1 MRTVLDN
8 RINIRDVR
16 GSQKMPAPLF
26 IPFSDTAENT
36 VTKRFHKCSL
46 WAIIL
51 SYSRVGMCLS
61 FPGQGFCS

>member
-1 MRTVLDN
+1 
-8 RINIRDVR
+8 
-16 GSQKMPAPLF
+16 MPAPLF